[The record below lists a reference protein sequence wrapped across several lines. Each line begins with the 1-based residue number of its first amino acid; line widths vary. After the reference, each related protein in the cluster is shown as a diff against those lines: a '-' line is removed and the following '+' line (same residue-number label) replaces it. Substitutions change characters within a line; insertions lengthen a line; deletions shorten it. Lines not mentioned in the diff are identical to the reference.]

1 MKTSTFKQA
10 LGIIFG
16 MMLICATP
24 VAAYTETDT
33 EYLEEISPQYV
44 EINTFDVSLSIDA
57 VGTATCNCDINLYH
71 AKGSITVKMELQQK
85 QSSAWKSIKTWYVTD
100 TNPCSAEKTYAVN
113 KGYDY
118 RVYVTATI
126 YDGNGNQIEQ
136 GTQYSD
142 IKHY

>member
-10 LGIIFG
+10 LCIIFG

-33 EYLEEISPQYV
+33 EYLEEISLQYV

-71 AKGSITVKMELQQK
+71 IKGSITVKMELQQK
-85 QSSAWKSIKTWYVTD
+85 QSSIKTWNVTD
-100 TNPCSAEKTYAVN
+100 TNPFSAEKTYAVK

-118 RVYVTATI
+118 RLYVTATV
-126 YDGNGNQIEQ
+126 YDGNGNQIEK
-136 GTQYSD
+136 GIQYSD